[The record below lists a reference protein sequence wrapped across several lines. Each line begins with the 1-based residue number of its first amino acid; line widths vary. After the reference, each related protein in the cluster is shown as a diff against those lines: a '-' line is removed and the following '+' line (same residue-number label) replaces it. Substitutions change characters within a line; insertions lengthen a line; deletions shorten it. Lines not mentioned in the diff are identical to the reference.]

1 MTLEEMLQYVGKEF
15 LDDRVDLVDGD
26 NDSLWS
32 DEYLVRQFNEAQR
45 ILCRRS
51 WAIIEFGVAPAGVI
65 VLQAG
70 RSLYSLHPSVLRVFD
85 GTPTTQVSPLGRT
98 EDIQL
103 RNTNLLNQAPGSDA
117 FDAYE
122 VGERAS
128 LAGNLT
134 NTAGPPLAFAS
145 DAGSRTLRVFPP
157 PTVDQN
163 GLRVVM
169 KVARLPI
176 NYLTLDDVEAEP
188 EVPEEFH
195 MAIGEYAAGKAL
207 TLPNVDG
214 DQKVEGRRLLDQFD
228 KVVREAKQE
237 RIRAEASTARWN
249 FTSSTAVIG
258 QR

>member
-1 MTLEEMLQYVGKEF
+1 MTLEELLTHTASEF
-15 LDDRVDLVDGD
+15 LDDRVDLVEGD
-26 NDSLWS
+26 DDELWS
-32 DEYLVRQFNEAQR
+32 NAYLNRQFNEAQR
-45 ILCRRS
+45 LLCRRA
-51 WAIIEFGVAPAGVI
+51 WVIIEYGVSPAGSI
-65 VLQAG
+65 VLQTG
-70 RSLYSLHPSVLRVFD
+70 RSLYQLHPSVLRVFD
-85 GTPTTQVSPLGRT
+85 ATPSTQVSPLGRT

-103 RNTNLLNQAPGSDA
+103 RNTNLLGQSPGSDA

-145 DAGSRTLRVFPP
+145 DAGSRTIRVFPP
-157 PTVDQN
+157 PTADQN
-163 GLRVVM
+163 GLRVAL

-176 NYLTLDDVEAEP
+176 TFLTLDNTDAEP

-195 MAIGEYAAGKAL
+195 MALCEYAAGKAL

-214 DQKVEGRRLLDQFD
+214 DQKPEGRRLLAAFD
-228 KVVREAKQE
+228 ETVRQARQE
-237 RIRAEASTARWN
+237 RVRAEASTARWN